1 MIRLWFGQPFY
12 MILFVT
18 RDDVA
23 LSILNDSV
31 MVRASL
37 YLILFV
43 TYYIAFPMYGCQL
56 WFRCLL
62 IVDIICV
69 VWRRHHDPC
78 LPNSAVLVFSELDC
92 CIRIIDA
99 FFFAVA
105 VPYGVWLQVMR
116 RSVDSP
122 QESPVWQCVAQV
134 ATYAHVRGSCAGRTR
149 VSEATLLDGM
159 LAIVCVKKN
168 VIVCCIY

>member
-1 MIRLWFGQPFY
+1 MTSLSRSVMIRLWFGQPFY

-99 FFFAVA
+99 FFFLQLRCHMVFDCRLCVA
-105 VPYGVWLQVMR
+105 VLTHHRSLQCDNAWHR
-116 RSVDSP
+116 
-122 QESPVWQCVAQV
+122 
-134 ATYAHVRGSCAGRTR
+134 
-149 VSEATLLDGM
+149 
-159 LAIVCVKKN
+159 
-168 VIVCCIY
+168 